1 MELHLAMW
9 IKLQKSARF
18 TLQILPISRATIV
31 GPHGE
36 VQFNIKDEK
45 LQDAVLINMLM
56 PDLYKY

>member
-1 MELHLAMW
+1 MELHLALW
-9 IKLQKSARF
+9 IKLQTSARF

-31 GPHGE
+31 GPHGK
-36 VQFNIKDEK
+36 VQFNKDEK

>member
-1 MELHLAMW
+1 MELHLSTW

-18 TLQILPISRATIV
+18 TLQILPIFRATIV

-36 VQFNIKDEK
+36 VQFNKYEK